1 MSRNIKTV
9 DADDSQ
15 SYVMNFDP
23 LYQKQRDDVQEM
35 RSSLLQCNSSNDP
48 NSIVKAMKNIAVMRI
63 YHQLARVIRFLE
75 EMDKL
80 EAKMYDTL
88 DQSIDSME
96 DGDTHEMMM
105 LLNIQTQ
112 LINNMA
118 TSQKLLEPYIKMM
131 DSAQDYVITVNSA
144 ENEAVD
150 DNVIPKASRDKV
162 RAATQSLLQ
171 DIQREEAS
179 A

>member
-1 MSRNIKTV
+1 MSKNIKTV

-118 TSQKLLEPYIKMM
+118 TSQKLLEPYMKMM

-150 DNVIPKASRDKV
+150 DNVIPKVSRDKV